1 MFFPPIIPYFSES
14 RGLKVIRVYCGAL
27 MTSLEM
33 AGVQISILKLVDPKW
48 VEYLDVP
55 SDAPAW
61 PKGGLI
67 RDYKDIVLT

>member
-1 MFFPPIIPYFSES
+1 MFFIISYLSES

-33 AGVQISILKLVDPKW
+33 AGVQISILKLDDPKW
-48 VEYLDVP
+48 VEYLDIP
-55 SDAPAW
+55 SNAPAW
-61 PKGGLI
+61 PKGGLT